1 MSMLEG
7 GCYCGAV
14 RYGSQDA
21 PSVVTY
27 CHCAM
32 CRRSVGAQ
40 AVAWATFARTG
51 INIRG
56 DSLRWHESSPRA
68 LRGFCVQ
75 CGTSLF
81 FVARA
86 DPEQI
91 DVTVGSLDEPDRC
104 PPTCHIYVPSKVAW
118 LPLAPALPCHVAD
131 SVSPLVEAEALER

>member
-1 MSMLEG
+1 MAILEG

-14 RYGSQDA
+14 RYESEAA
-21 PSVVTY
+21 PAVVTY

-40 AVAWATFARTG
+40 AVAWATLARSAIT
-51 INIRG
+51 IRG
-56 DSLRWHESSPRA
+56 DALRWHESSPRA
-68 LRGFCVQ
+68 LRGFCMQ

-86 DPEQI
+86 DPEMI

-104 PPTCHIYVPSKVAW
+104 PPDCHIFVPSKVAW
-118 LPLAPALPCHVAD
+118 LPLAPALPSHVAD
-131 SVSPLVEAEALER
+131 SSSPLVEDGAAQH